1 MKNIKII
8 ILLFV
13 VSFFSQKGFSQQVFM
28 GQIKVFA
35 GNFAPAG
42 WMFCDGSLLPIS
54 EYEALF
60 TILGT
65 TYGGD
70 GQSTFALPDFRG
82 RIVTGANNSTGL
94 GLSNV
99 QLGQLY
105 GSETNTMNINQ
116 MPMHNHGIACVSTAG
131 TSNLPT
137 GNLFAN
143 AGVLDKEF
151 ANTASNTTMKA
162 TMVNPSNGGNQPFN
176 NMQPTTGLNY
186 IIALYGVY
194 PTQN

>member
-8 ILLFV
+8 IVLFV
-13 VSFFSQKGFSQQVFM
+13 LSFFNQKSYSQQVFM
-28 GQIKVFA
+28 GQIKIFA

-42 WMFCDGSLLPIS
+42 WVFCDGSLLPIS

-60 TILGT
+60 QVIGT

-70 GQSTFALPDFRG
+70 GQTTFAVPDFRG
-82 RIVTGANNSTGL
+82 RIVTGANNSTGP
-94 GLSNV
+94 GLSTI

-105 GSETNTMNINQ
+105 GAETNTMTVNQ
-116 MPMHNHGIACVSTAG
+116 MPAHNHPIACVSTAG
-131 TSNLPT
+131 NQNLPT

-143 AGVLDKEF
+143 AGILDKEY
-151 ANTASNTTMKA
+151 ANLSPNTTMRSN
-162 TMVNPSNGGNQPFN
+162 MVNPAGGSQPFT

-186 IIALYGVY
+186 IISLYGVF
-194 PTQN
+194 PSPN